1 MADLTLEQRTAF
13 LSSVHF
19 DFEQRQEIE
28 RVLEWLT
35 DFPDEAAAYIV
46 WLQGT
51 VSAYDGGPEY
61 EDGPEFKG
69 WEDRLLRTENFQRT
83 CEAVNRLC

>member
-1 MADLTLEQRTAF
+1 MRILRGEAVNERTMEERTAF
-13 LSSVHF
+13 LAAVEF

-46 WLQGT
+46 WLQDAAG
-51 VSAYDGGPEY
+51 
-61 EDGPEFKG
+61 
-69 WEDRLLRTENFQRT
+69 
-83 CEAVNRLC
+83 